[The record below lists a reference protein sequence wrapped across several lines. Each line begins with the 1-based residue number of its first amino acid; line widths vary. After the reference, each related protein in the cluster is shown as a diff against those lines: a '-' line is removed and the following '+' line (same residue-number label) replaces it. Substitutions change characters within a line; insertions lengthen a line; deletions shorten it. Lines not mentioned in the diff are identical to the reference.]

1 MNPFKVPSYVCQGH
15 ICIDEASRRE
25 VLYGAVS
32 LSCCVQQ
39 LTNNARRGKKHKKST
54 LSNAISAQ
62 KQNSWWG
69 VGANVVRSQPLRK
82 LKCYAKK
89 MLRCCIPFIAIS
101 SHVLLADQCK
111 LADKKSKKKNFWGS
125 TKCISGES
133 CVPLTREPFSLL
145 PILTT
150 TPELHQMPF
159 VNFFIKNKPVMLD
172 SYRKKWCVAF
182 QVDLFSLFAHVSL
195 VLWVSLTSEA
205 AVFTDLFSEW
215 TVCSGTFWPP
225 LHDVYG
231 TEYFPLWLQELVAV
245 MLSTHTSDLSTALST
260 FFLATF
266 RTIYS

>member
-1 MNPFKVPSYVCQGH
+1 
-15 ICIDEASRRE
+15 
-25 VLYGAVS
+25 
-32 LSCCVQQ
+32 
-39 LTNNARRGKKHKKST
+39 
-54 LSNAISAQ
+54 
-62 KQNSWWG
+62 
-69 VGANVVRSQPLRK
+69 
-82 LKCYAKK
+82 

-182 QVDLFSLFAHVSL
+182 QVDLFSLSAHMCHWCFECHSPQRQLCLLTFSVNEQSVQVRFDHL
-195 VLWVSLTSEA
+195 CMMYTGRNIFLCGFKNSWPWCYPPTLLTSA
-205 AVFTDLFSEW
+205 LHFQPFFSPHFAQSIRKLRF
-215 TVCSGTFWPP
+215 CK
-225 LHDVYG
+225 Y
-231 TEYFPLWLQELVAV
+231 
-245 MLSTHTSDLSTALST
+245 
-260 FFLATF
+260 
-266 RTIYS
+266 IYL